1 MAGDDW
7 DDFGVTKAQHAQ
19 ASSPMNPPELFQ
31 SAGVQLDR
39 RLLISSV
46 LLASPLYALV
56 REARAAETVSD
67 RRLSAKLWIDRQD
80 ELARGMRAGAISP
93 LAWHDEVN
101 RLASEVD
108 VAQLLAE
115 AGRSQTL
122 AGEPFMRDPV
132 KRSVHFLDD
141 EGQPRR
147 LNYAAATFSFG
158 QENVITPHA
167 HEHMASA
174 HMVIRGKVRIRTFD
188 RVESR
193 ADALVIR
200 PTADHIGEVGSAAA
214 MTSTKDNIHWFA
226 PATPAAM
233 TFDVIVDGLDKGEKD
248 YVIQPV
254 DPLGG
259 DHRADGTIVAPILSF
274 EASMQRYSAH
284 V

>member
-1 MAGDDW
+1 MTPQEPARAPGA
-7 DDFGVTKAQHAQ
+7 V
-19 ASSPMNPPELFQ
+19 
-31 SAGVQLDR
+31 LDR
-39 RLLISSV
+39 RRLISSV

-67 RRLSAKLWIDRQD
+67 SRLSSKRWIGRQD
-80 ELARGMRAGAISP
+80 ELARALRSGTVSA

-115 AGRSQTL
+115 ARRSQTP

-132 KRSVHFLDD
+132 KRSVHFLDA
-141 EGQPRR
+141 EGQARR

-158 QENVITPHA
+158 PENVITPHA

-174 HMVIRGKVRIRTFD
+174 HMVIEGKVRIRTFD

-214 MTSTKDNIHWFA
+214 MTSAKDNVHWFT
-226 PATPAAM
+226 PATPTAM

-248 YVIQPV
+248 YVIQPL

-259 DHRADGTIVAPILSF
+259 DHRADGTIVAPMLSF

>member
-1 MAGDDW
+1 MNHPNQRRRAS
-7 DDFGVTKAQHAQ
+7 GV
-19 ASSPMNPPELFQ
+19 EC
-31 SAGVQLDR
+31 DR
-39 RLLISSV
+39 RGFISSV
-46 LLASPLYALV
+46 LLASPLYTLL

-67 RRLSAKLWIDRQD
+67 RRLSAKRWIDRQD
-80 ELARGMRAGAISP
+80 ELARALRSDAVSP

-115 AGRSQTL
+115 AARSLTL
-122 AGEPFMRDPV
+122 AGDPFMHDPV
-132 KRSVHFLDD
+132 KRSVHFLDA

-158 QENVITPHA
+158 PENVITPHA

-174 HMVIRGKVRIRTFD
+174 HMVIQGKVRIRTFD

-200 PTADHIGEVGSAAA
+200 PTTDHIGEVGSAAA
-214 MTSTKDNIHWFA
+214 MTSAKDNIHWFT